1 MSEMSLDIIR
11 NNGMDGDGTLR
22 DGSSP
27 NRCPVGEQRR
37 PSRHQKTTRTGWSK
51 KTNVAVMECYF
62 LSKPFDEEG
71 KPIRGYRKRMD
82 NIWKER
88 QGLKVTE
95 QRLCDQTRMIRM
107 NGWVTELEMNVIKKA

>member
-1 MSEMSLDIIR
+1 MSLDIIR
-11 NNGMDGDGTLR
+11 NNGVDGDRTLR
-22 DGSSP
+22 DGSLP
-27 NRCPVGEQRR
+27 HRCPVGEQRR